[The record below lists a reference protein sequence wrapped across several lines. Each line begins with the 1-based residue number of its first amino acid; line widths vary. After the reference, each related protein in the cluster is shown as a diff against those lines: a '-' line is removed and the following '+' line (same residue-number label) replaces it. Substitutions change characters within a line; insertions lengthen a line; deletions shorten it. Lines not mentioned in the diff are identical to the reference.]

1 VTAPRIHPIEA
12 ESYRLLEARVDL
24 SHLQPA
30 ERAIVARVIHATADL
45 SFASSMKMTPGAA
58 EAGVTALRNGNPVVT
73 DVEMVRSGIP
83 GVRAECFLQS
93 ARALAG
99 SGERLGTTLS
109 ATAIEIA
116 AARHESGAIFVVGC
130 APTALERLL
139 DLVSSGTVR
148 PAVVIGVPV
157 GFVGAAESK
166 ARLRSVTSLESISNV
181 GERGGS
187 AAAAAIVNALWRLA
201 GTP

>member
-1 VTAPRIHPIEA
+1 
-12 ESYRLLEARVDL
+12 
-24 SHLQPA
+24 
-30 ERAIVARVIHATADL
+30 
-45 SFASSMKMTPGAA
+45 
-58 EAGVTALRNGNPVVT
+58 
-73 DVEMVRSGIP
+73 MVRAGIP
-83 GVRAECFLQS
+83 GVRAECLLPE

-99 SGERLGTTLS
+99 SGERQGTTLS
-109 ATAIEIA
+109 AIAMEIA

-166 ARLRSVTSLESISNV
+166 ARLRSVASLESISNV
-181 GERGGS
+181 GERGGT
-187 AAAAAIVNALWRLA
+187 AVAAAIVNALWRLA